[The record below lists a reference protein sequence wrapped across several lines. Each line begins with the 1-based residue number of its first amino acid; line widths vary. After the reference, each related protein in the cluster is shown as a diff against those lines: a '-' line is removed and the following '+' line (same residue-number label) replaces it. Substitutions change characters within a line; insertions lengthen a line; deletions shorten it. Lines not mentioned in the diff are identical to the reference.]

1 MDTTTTG
8 DIVAHV
14 ATDNYKGGQLAGEYI
29 AKKILIDKKGKVAI
43 VTYSEIEACVKREEG
58 FKEVISKYSDIKLLD
73 VQNCSG
79 SAEKAANVTQD
90 MFAYSDEIVHPFRR
104 KASTRSGSNRPAV
117 PVEIVRLFQ
126 AKSST
131 CSGSKNPVV
140 SASPVDQV
148 GAKRRAA

>member
-1 MDTTTTG
+1 MTFHAAFGAPEIPIAGCGWDFG
-8 DIVAHV
+8 DG
-14 ATDNYKGGQLAGEYI
+14 TSS
-29 AKKILIDKKGKVAI
+29 
-43 VTYSEIEACVKREEG
+43 SE
-58 FKEVISKYSDIKLLD
+58 LD
-73 VQNCSG
+73 VANSYTKPGKYTATFTAVDEMGG
-79 SAEKAANVTQD
+79 SDEARWLATGNLRARAIEVALPPRHS
-90 MFAYSDEIVHPFRR
+90 AYSDEIVHPFRR

>member
-1 MDTTTTG
+1 MG
-8 DIVAHV
+8 LV
-14 ATDNYKGGQLAGEYI
+14 
-29 AKKILIDKKGKVAI
+29 
-43 VTYSEIEACVKREEG
+43 
-58 FKEVISKYSDIKLLD
+58 
-73 VQNCSG
+73 
-79 SAEKAANVTQD
+79 
-90 MFAYSDEIVHPFRR
+90 AYSDEIVHPFRR

-126 AKSST
+126 AKSPT

>member
-1 MDTTTTG
+1 MIAWSTRVSP
-8 DIVAHV
+8 DIMS
-14 ATDNYKGGQLAGEYI
+14 L
-29 AKKILIDKKGKVAI
+29 
-43 VTYSEIEACVKREEG
+43 
-58 FKEVISKYSDIKLLD
+58 KLLGGRLEIY
-73 VQNCSG
+73 VAYG
-79 SAEKAANVTQD
+79 SPGSPICAMQFHCIVKLQPAG
-90 MFAYSDEIVHPFRR
+90 AYSDEIVHPFRR

-126 AKSST
+126 AKSPT